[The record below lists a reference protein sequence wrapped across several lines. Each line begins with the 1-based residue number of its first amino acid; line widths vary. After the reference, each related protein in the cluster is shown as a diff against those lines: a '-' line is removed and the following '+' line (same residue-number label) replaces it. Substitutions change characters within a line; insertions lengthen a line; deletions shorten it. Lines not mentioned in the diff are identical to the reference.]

1 MSEAR
6 DLHPMSLSEILD
18 RTAQVYRS
26 RFLVFLGIG
35 VIPAGTVFVFASG
48 FFAFFSWFGSDSRS
62 TARSADVIV
71 WIFLG
76 LMLLLVAPVSLGIT
90 ALGAAAMTDAAGRTF
105 LGEKITIREAYK
117 SAWKRGWRFVWLYL
131 LVVLIVAGVPT
142 VGFLVSVLGIDPL
155 IRLANR
161 AGMGDLRILLSGG
174 AFVLL
179 AALTVFAL
187 WMLLRFCLS
196 FPVSVV
202 EQISAWK
209 ALKRAGS
216 ISYGTKG
223 RIILLYMM
231 GGILGYILAL
241 GLTIPAMVVL
251 ALIPALQGSQHS
263 QTLGVIFLFI
273 TWGSYFAVKA
283 FTKPVYGIALT
294 LFYFD
299 QRIRREGFDIEWM
312 MLHAGMAIEIPPA
325 PETAVTE
332 PAIEI
337 SSIEQAEPSA
347 IADQRVESI

>member
-1 MSEAR
+1 
-6 DLHPMSLSEILD
+6 
-18 RTAQVYRS
+18 
-26 RFLVFLGIG
+26 
-35 VIPAGTVFVFASG
+35 
-48 FFAFFSWFGSDSRS
+48 
-62 TARSADVIV
+62 
-71 WIFLG
+71 
-76 LMLLLVAPVSLGIT
+76 
-90 ALGAAAMTDAAGRTF
+90 
-105 LGEKITIREAYK
+105 
-117 SAWKRGWRFVWLYL
+117 
-131 LVVLIVAGVPT
+131 
-142 VGFLVSVLGIDPL
+142 
-155 IRLANR
+155 
-161 AGMGDLRILLSGG
+161 
-174 AFVLL
+174 
-179 AALTVFAL
+179 
-187 WMLLRFCLS
+187 MLLRFCLS

-231 GGILGYILAL
+231 GAILGYILAL